1 MMGRRSPWG
10 NARRLEGWI
19 APRIHREPQN
29 IMKHDSITSLPPA
42 PAAERGHRML
52 EYTVMM
58 SIRVLCLIS
67 LIWVRGWWIV
77 IPAAG
82 AVFLPYFAVV
92 VANVTRSR
100 PAVPERPGSIVRV
113 DGMPGAGTWEAA
125 DGDPEQP
132 EGSGDAAQ
140 PGASENA
147 EQTDGARGRDGENPH
162 GQTRAGAQQRREDP
176 PR

>member
-1 MMGRRSPWG
+1 
-10 NARRLEGWI
+10 
-19 APRIHREPQN
+19 
-29 IMKHDSITSLPPA
+29 MKHDSITSLPPA
-42 PAAERGHRML
+42 PADERGHRML

-67 LIWVRGWWIV
+67 LIWVRGWWIL

-113 DGMPGAGTWEAA
+113 DGVPGAGTWEATDGSQGPEPEDA
-125 DGDPEQP
+125 DR
-132 EGSGDAAQ
+132 A
-140 PGASENA
+140 
-147 EQTDGARGRDGENPH
+147 DGARGAEHAD
-162 GQTRAGAQQRREDP
+162 GAQRRDERESDGHTASGEHRRGEDP